1 MQIFIKLKPQI
12 SNKNDSCQSPTPFTP
27 FFHILF
33 LYKFVYMI
41 LYKGK
46 IMKITNSVTPADVQK
61 NYRKIFNSTKKSG
74 PTLVI
79 THNRPDVIIMGYQQ
93 YVKLIKDLEN
103 HEYQETMDLL
113 KSSIATSSNDKLK
126 IFYSHAFQVKMDK
139 LPLLIKKSLLKIER
153 TFKNNSSD
161 PTLTIRVY
169 KPELPDTYVLLI
181 TENLA
186 VVFKKETKNRV
197 TFVNI
202 INYRDNDFYP
212 DTL

>member
-126 IFYSHAFQVKMDK
+126 ILYSRVFQVKMDK

>member
-27 FFHILF
+27 FFHMLF

-126 IFYSHAFQVKMDK
+126 ILYSRVFQVKMDK

>member
-1 MQIFIKLKPQI
+1 
-12 SNKNDSCQSPTPFTP
+12 
-27 FFHILF
+27 
-33 LYKFVYMI
+33 MI